1 MSKTAVAPAPA
12 EVEARETIL
21 AYLDA
26 LALAEPLQE
35 RLWQQ
40 AGITMTQLSV
50 LRHLR
55 RGPETAGR
63 LGHAAGLSPASL
75 TRLVDRLETRGL
87 VGRRRESA
95 DRRCVEI
102 HLDPAGERLLDQL
115 RVVKGSDLHRAV
127 LSMSVEESRRLRAA
141 LRDLVERTRRI
152 PAEEGLD

>member
-1 MSKTAVAPAPA
+1 MAAPAPA
-12 EVEARETIL
+12 EIEARETML

-40 AGITMTQLSV
+40 AAITMTQLSV

-63 LGHAAGLSPASL
+63 LGQAAGLSPASL
-75 TRLVDRLETRGL
+75 TRVVDRLEARGL

-102 HLDPAGERLLDQL
+102 HLEPAGDRLLNQL
-115 RVVKGSDLHRAV
+115 KVVKGSDLHRAV
-127 LSMSVEESRRLRAA
+127 LSMSAQESRRLRTA
-141 LRDLVERTRRI
+141 LRDLVERTRRLS
-152 PAEEGLD
+152 AEEALN